1 MPFKRHSEE
10 GEKRM
15 AKWTRGEEPPFSVE
29 EAWIDGWDFT
39 VVFDDALVG
48 GLDEE
53 LDELLANLAAAGG
66 ITEVIH
72 EDREVFHLKV
82 DNLDASSVEE
92 KVAEAV
98 EQAGIGYD

>member
-1 MPFKRHSEE
+1 MGERRMVE
-10 GEKRM
+10 GIQY
-15 AKWTRGEEPPFSVE
+15 GEQPFSVE
-29 EAWIDGWDFT
+29 DAWIDGWDFT

-53 LDELLANLAAAGG
+53 LDELYANLAAAGG

-72 EDREVFHLKV
+72 EDREVFHLRV
-82 DNLDASSVEE
+82 DDLDAPALEE

>member
-1 MPFKRHSEE
+1 MTE
-10 GEKRM
+10 
-15 AKWTRGEEPPFSVE
+15 WTRDGEPSFSVE
-29 EAWIDGWDFT
+29 DAWIDGWDFT

-53 LDELLANLAAAGG
+53 LDELLVNLAATGR

-82 DNLDASSVEE
+82 DDLDASALEE
-92 KVAEAV
+92 KVAEAL
-98 EQAGIGYD
+98 EGAGIRYD

>member
-1 MPFKRHSEE
+1 
-10 GEKRM
+10 M
-15 AKWTRGEEPPFSVE
+15 AEWTQGEEPPFSVE
-29 EAWIDGWDFT
+29 DPWIDGWDFT

-53 LDELLANLAAAGG
+53 LDELLANLAAARS
-66 ITEVIH
+66 ITEVMH

-82 DNLDASSVEE
+82 GDLDASALEE
-92 KVAEAV
+92 KIAEAV